1 MIWIVSG
8 ISSGIGKALV
18 ELLLRRNQQVIGIGR
33 SNPFGSHIN
42 FMPCDLSNPEEV
54 KRLKFPEFSKSVVLI
69 NNAGMIG
76 EIARISQKV
85 EDDFARVFQVNS
97 LAPITLT
104 QLVYSKMRNKN
115 EFSLLNISS
124 GAAHNAI
131 PSWSAYCAS
140 KAALNMWTACFAKEE
155 VEREFYPRI
164 FCVAPGV
171 VDTKMQSQIRSTKG
185 ENFSS
190 LNRFID
196 FNKNGELTA
205 TTVVAEKLLN
215 LLEMDYSGELFYDL
229 RKL

>member
-33 SNPFGSHIN
+33 SNPFGSHID

-54 KRLKFPEFSKSVVLI
+54 KRVKFPEFSKSVVLT

-76 EIARISQKV
+76 EIARISQKA
-85 EDDFARVFQVNS
+85 EDDFARVIQVNG

-229 RKL
+229 REL

>member
-18 ELLLRRNQQVIGIGR
+18 ELLLRRNQQVIGVGR
-33 SNPFGSHIN
+33 SNPFGSDID
-42 FMPCDLSNPEEV
+42 FMLCDLTNLEEL
-54 KRLKFPEFSKSVVLI
+54 RLLDFPEFSNGAVLV

-76 EIARISQKV
+76 EIARISQKA

-155 VEREFYPRI
+155 AELEFYPRI

-190 LNRFID
+190 LNRFLD
-196 FNKNGELTA
+196 LDKNGELTA
-205 TTVVAEKLLN
+205 TTVVAEKLLK

-229 RKL
+229 REL